1 MRGQGQGLAVMVRR
15 ALARLVARRD
25 ILGLEVAGG
34 SPANPAA
41 RRVEVNLR
49 RRQGLDEG
57 AVLALCQKLRR
68 MLGLKP
74 GAGLP
79 LLVIRAAAEDVSE
92 KAGADRAWRTGTD
105 ADFRCADP
113 AGYGS
118 KAAWIVPLTGVSALL
133 KRKGRRSRSPPS
145 PWSVA
150 LSACG

>member
-25 ILGLEVAGG
+25 ILGLEVAGDQPSDLTG
-34 SPANPAA
+34 L
-41 RRVEVNLR
+41 RVMVRLR
-49 RRQGLDEG
+49 RREGLDAG
-57 AVLALCQKLRR
+57 ALLALCQSLRG

-92 KAGADRAWRTGTD
+92 KAGADRTWRTGTD
-105 ADFRCADP
+105 ASFRSADP